1 MSSRRQF
8 LKTTP
13 LAVVASLAAAS
24 MSRGAYAATP
34 TLDEN
39 DPQAVK
45 LGYKADTRKVDQ
57 AKYPKHAASQTCA
70 NCQLFQEGANAATGA
85 CVLFGDK
92 QVAAAGWCSSWEQ
105 G

>member
-1 MSSRRQF
+1 MPTRRHF
-8 LKTTP
+8 LKTMP
-13 LAVVASLAAAS
+13 VAMAASLAA
-24 MSRGAYAATP
+24 MATP
-34 TLDEN
+34 AGAAELDEK

-57 AKYPKHAASQTCA
+57 ARYPGHAPSQTCA
-70 NCQLFQEGANAATGA
+70 NCQLFQEGSSPATGG

-92 QVAAAGWCSSWEQ
+92 QVAAAGWCSAWEQ

>member
-1 MSSRRQF
+1 MPSRRDF
-8 LKTTP
+8 LKTVP
-13 LAVVASLAAAS
+13 IALAA
-24 MSRGAYAATP
+24 GLAATAAAP
-34 TLDEN
+34 AAAALLDEQ
-39 DPQAVK
+39 DPQAVG

-70 NCQLFQEGANAATGA
+70 NCQLFQEGSSPATGS

-92 QVAAAGWCSSWEQ
+92 QVAAAGWCSAWEQ

>member
-8 LKTTP
+8 MKTMP
-13 LAVVASLAAAS
+13 AAVVASLAAVPAW
-24 MSRGAYAATP
+24 RGAYAAAP
-34 TLDEN
+34 TLDEA

-57 AKYPKHAASQTCA
+57 AKYPGHATSQTCA
-70 NCQLFQEGANAATGA
+70 NCQLFQEGANPATGG

>member
-1 MSSRRQF
+1 MSTRRQF
-8 LKTTP
+8 LKTMP
-13 LAVVASLAAAS
+13 VAAIASLTIVAPSQDANAA
-24 MSRGAYAATP
+24 GA
-34 TLDEN
+34 TLDEK

-57 AKYPKHAASQTCA
+57 AKYPRHAASQTCV
-70 NCQLFQEGANAATGA
+70 NCQLFQEGTSPSTGG

-92 QVAAAGWCSSWEQ
+92 QVAAAGWCNAWEQ